1 MLLSSP
7 LLLVTA
13 LLIPQGPRPTQIK
26 LVKSRIDQLILLIDK
41 KGTGSVREAAQYIC
55 SLIHSHRHYSLEDG
69 PLMRK
74 PLAIIF
80 RGRGPK
86 GLFGKE
92 TELKEKIETTRWVL
106 EALKLLDTEPLVQKE
121 TRVALL
127 RAAGPEALQSPFN
140 PQKLS
145 SLDGTDPISLLLRA
159 VGTYELLT
167 GKKKALSRTEAGA
180 FLPFQQKA
188 LDWLLSQQK
197 QGMWFIPIGKN
208 KLVPDPGTTSL
219 CLAALASKPSAQRN
233 AHEKKIL
240 EQGVTF
246 LLKSQRKD
254 GSFSPELPNY
264 VTCAA
269 VLALSAIPSKEAK
282 VAIQKAKDFILS
294 IQNIERNGYR
304 PSDRDYGSIGY
315 GGDRRGDVSNTQMAI
330 EALRLAGLTP
340 QDEAIQKALIFL
352 RRSQNLGGPGS
363 WKTTRKTEDGRKV
376 PVRAGNDGG
385 SAYYPG
391 VSSAG
396 YDDNSD
402 GSQSPRSYG
411 SMTYA
416 LLKCYALAGLPKS
429 DLRLRSALAWCTKNF
444 TLDVNPGSKPSL
456 GEKAKYQGLY
466 YYYLTLARALSLA
479 GINKIAGQDW
489 RKLLSAKLK
498 SLQKKEGFWVNDRNS
513 RWWEGS
519 PTLCTAYALLALAQ

>member
-1 MLLSSP
+1 MLFTTHLFLISAF
-7 LLLVTA
+7 LL
-13 LLIPQGPRPTQIK
+13 PQGKGPGQVKQLKSQID
-26 LVKSRIDQLILLIDK
+26 RLILTIEK
-41 KGTGSVREAAQYIC
+41 KGIKGVRQAAQYIC
-55 SLIHSHRHYSLEDG
+55 ALHHSPRHYSLEDG
-69 PLMRK
+69 PLMRR
-74 PLAIIF
+74 PLGIIL
-80 RGRGPK
+80 RGRGPS
-86 GLFGKE
+86 GLFGDSDQAKDRV
-92 TELKEKIETTRWVL
+92 ETTRWTL
-106 EALKLLDTEPLVQKE
+106 EALKLLDTEALVQKE
-121 TRVALL
+121 TREALL
-127 RAAGPEALQSPFN
+127 RAGGKKALQSPFN
-140 PQKLS
+140 LQKLS
-145 SLDGTDPISLLLRA
+145 SLEGTDTMSRLLKA
-159 VGTYELLT
+159 VATYELLSQKRK
-167 GKKKALSRTEAGA
+167 GFSPKARP

-188 LDWLLSQQK
+188 LDWLLGQQK

-208 KLVPDPGTTSL
+208 KFVPDPGTTSL
-219 CLAALASKPSAQRN
+219 CLAALASKPAKERSPQ
-233 AHEKKIL
+233 ETKIL
-240 EQGVTF
+240 EQGVSF
-246 LLKSQRKD
+246 LLKSQRPD

-269 VLALSAIPSKEAK
+269 VLALSAIPTKEAK
-282 VAIQKAKDFILS
+282 KAIQKAKAFILT

-304 PSDRDYGSIGY
+304 PGDRDYGSIGY
-315 GGDRRGDVSNTQMAI
+315 GGDRRGDVSNTQMAV

-340 QDEAIQKALIFL
+340 KDEAIQKALIFL

-376 PVRAGNDGG
+376 PVVAGNDGG

-416 LLKCYALAGLPKS
+416 LLKCYVLAGLPQN
-429 DLRLRSALAWCTKNF
+429 DLRLRSALAWCSKNF

-479 GINKIAGQDW
+479 GIDKVADQDW
-489 RKLLSAKLK
+489 RKLLVDKLK
-498 SLQKKEGFWVNDRNS
+498 SLQKKDGFWVNDRNG
-513 RWWEGS
+513 RWWEAS